1 MKVFKR
7 KKHAEDDGEFTSV
20 GAEKAQKTGKDE
32 KPSSPFLNSHNG
44 EQDDRYMNLAVAR
57 HNDRVEKRILYAILA
72 MSVAFNG
79 YYQMSS
85 KFVPFV
91 VAVDKLGYQISV
103 GPADRLNAVDSK
115 RVIREQMINWVE
127 YSRLIIGDQAA
138 GKRFQRWV
146 YARVQEGSAA
156 KKALD
161 RFYDD
166 RKPFQTAADHTVDTQ
181 VTLCL
186 PVSDNTFQMEWTE
199 TLHAPNGDEI
209 GRERWKGVFTYKI
222 VPLDTAAGIAVNGP
236 GFFITDFSWSKV
248 LG

>member
-1 MKVFKR
+1 MFNR
-7 KKHAEDDGEFTSV
+7 KKRVEDDGEFTSA
-20 GAEKAQKTGKDE
+20 GAEKVKKAGKGE
-32 KPSSPFLNSHNG
+32 KPSSPFLRSQNG
-44 EQDDRYMNLAVAR
+44 EQDDRYMNLAVAL
-57 HNDRVEKRILYAILA
+57 HNARVEKRIQYALLA
-72 MSVAFNG
+72 MSMAFNG
-79 YYQMSS
+79 YYMLSS
-85 KFVPFV
+85 KYVPFI

-115 RVIREQMINWVE
+115 RVIREQMIDWVE

-161 RFYDD
+161 RFYDE
-166 RKPFQTAADHTVDTQ
+166 RKPFQTAADHTVDTH

-209 GRERWKGVFTYKI
+209 GKERWKGVFTYKI